1 MISNSV
7 KFTPEGGHISL
18 TVKREGPEVV
28 MSVSDTGVG
37 IAPEDQA
44 RVFHKFERG
53 PGAHRQIGAGLGLA
67 LVKSL
72 IELHGGR
79 VELRSTPGEGTE
91 VTCRIPARAPAAVSV
106 AE

>member
-1 MISNSV
+1 V
-7 KFTPEGGHISL
+7 KFTPEGGRIGL
-18 TVKREGPEVV
+18 EVKRDGAEVIMTV
-28 MSVSDTGVG
+28 TDTGVG

-44 RVFHKFERG
+44 RVFNKFERG
-53 PGAHRQIGAGLGLA
+53 HGAHRQIGAGLGLA

-79 VELRSTPGEGTE
+79 VELKSAPGEGTS

-106 AE
+106 AD